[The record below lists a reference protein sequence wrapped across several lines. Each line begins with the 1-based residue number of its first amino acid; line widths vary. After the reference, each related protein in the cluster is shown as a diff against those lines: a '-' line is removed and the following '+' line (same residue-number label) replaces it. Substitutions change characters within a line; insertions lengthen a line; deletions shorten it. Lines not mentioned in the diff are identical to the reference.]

1 MADESPSKTA
11 KTAEEDFLRM
21 TARLVAAYL
30 RKNSVPAAQITDIVA
45 SVHGSLR
52 AIEGKIQAP
61 QGEALKPAVP
71 IKKSIT
77 ADYIVC
83 LEDGRKLKMLKRHL
97 RSTYNMTPDEY
108 RRKWGLPSDYPMVA
122 SKYAAQR
129 SDFAKKIGLGKG
141 AGKKK
146 AG

>member
-1 MADESPSKTA
+1 MADEAPSKTA

-30 RKNSVPAAQITDIVA
+30 RKNSVPAAQITDIVN
-45 SVHGSLR
+45 SVHDSLR
-52 AIEGKIQAP
+52 SIEGKIQAP

-77 ADYIVC
+77 PEYIVC

-108 RRKWGLPSDYPMVA
+108 RRKWNLPADYPMVA

-129 SDFAKKIGLGKG
+129 SDFAKKIGLGRG

-146 AG
+146 AV